1 MFLVPLVALPAEAY
15 AVLKS
20 KANLLR
26 RLIRRARRTLRS
38 RGAAPPLPPPLL
50 RRRRRRPPPT
60 SASSS
65 SSAAA
70 FSLGIPGPKEWLREQ
85 KKAAK
90 YVLAPIDA
98 SRQILRNAYQLL
110 EAAPDSAA
118 EKTKDVRS
126 LLYSAARDCV
136 PEQRNSLVAFQSQ
149 TGVEVCT
156 FRLLV
161 NNAASLLNNG
171 DPVKLEA
178 EARLAEVIRSFSSI
192 GSVINKSN
200 LQLNSDGEKLKQGL
214 TDTISALDEFERASK
229 TVWASN

>member
-1 MFLVPLVALPAEAY
+1 MATVNVGT
-15 AVLKS
+15 
-20 KANLLR
+20 
-26 RLIRRARRTLRS
+26 LIRS
-38 RGAAPPLPPPLL
+38 VAAPPPPPPRTAAHSVPTAPRRLFLL
-50 RRRRRRPPPT
+50 LCSAAPATPFIT

-65 SSAAA
+65 ADAA

-85 KKAAK
+85 KKKAAK

-98 SRQILRNAYQLL
+98 SRQTLRNAYQLL

-118 EKTKDVRS
+118 EKTKELRS

-161 NNAASLLNNG
+161 NNAASLLDNG

-178 EARLAEVIRSFSSI
+178 EARLAEVIRLFSSI
-192 GSVINKSN
+192 GSVINQSN
-200 LQLNSDGEKLKQGL
+200 LQLDSDREKLKEGL
-214 TDTISALDEFERASK
+214 TDTISALDEFEQGIRDCLGI
-229 TVWASN
+229 